1 MHLLISLL
9 MMCSFFVLIIAGLIS
24 VLRDMLGRDWP
35 VAPPAGPLDLDL
47 SRDFD
52 HPLRRQVEPVDDL
65 PGVAIQKS
73 E

>member
-9 MMCSFFVLIIAGLIS
+9 MICSFFILILAGLIS
-24 VLRDMLGRDWP
+24 VLRDMLGRDW
-35 VAPPAGPLDLDL
+35 AGTPAAEALNLDL

-52 HPLRRQVEPVDDL
+52 HSLRREVEAVDHL
-65 PGVAIQKS
+65 RRVAIQKS

>member
-9 MMCSFFVLIIAGLIS
+9 MMCSFFVLIVAGFIS
-24 VLRDMLGRDWP
+24 VLRDMLHRDWRA
-35 VAPPAGPLDLDL
+35 APPVGALDLDL

-52 HPLRRQVEPVDDL
+52 HPLRRQVEAVDDL
-65 PGVAIQKS
+65 HGVAIQKS

>member
-9 MMCSFFVLIIAGLIS
+9 MMCSLFLLIAAGLIS
-24 VLRDMLGRDWP
+24 VLRDMLHRDWR
-35 VAPPAGPLDLDL
+35 AGPPIGALDLDL

-52 HPLRRQVEPVDDL
+52 HPLRGQVEPVDDL
-65 PGVAIQKS
+65 HGVAIQKS